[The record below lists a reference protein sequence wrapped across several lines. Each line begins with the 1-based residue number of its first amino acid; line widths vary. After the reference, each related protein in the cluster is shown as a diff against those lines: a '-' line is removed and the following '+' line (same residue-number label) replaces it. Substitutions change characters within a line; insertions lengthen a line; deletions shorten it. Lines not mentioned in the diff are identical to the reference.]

1 MISVSQLIGNS
12 LTGQAIVPQLLIWTL
27 EGQRYAL
34 PLAAVER
41 VVRAVAV
48 TPFPAA
54 PGAVCGIVNVQG
66 QVVAVIDLRRRLQLP
81 ARAIALSDQMV
92 LASTARR
99 RLALIADAV
108 NGVAECADEAVV
120 TAGHIIPGA
129 EYMSG
134 VMKLD
139 DGMILIHDLDR
150 FLSLDEEL
158 ALEKALSDAG

>member
-1 MISVSQLIGNS
+1 MQ
-12 LTGQAIVPQLLIWTL
+12 QLLIWTL
-27 EGQRYAL
+27 DGQRYAL

-54 PGAVCGIVNVQG
+54 PGIVCGIVNVQG

-81 ARAIALSDQMV
+81 ARELALSDQIV
-92 LASTARR
+92 LACTARR

-108 NGVAECADEAVV
+108 SGVAECADDAVV
-120 TAGHIIPGA
+120 AAGRIVPA
-129 EYMSG
+129 AADCMSG
-134 VMKLD
+134 VLTLD